1 MSVQVERR
9 VFTVE
14 EYHRMA
20 EAGILS
26 EDDRVELIDGEIIKM
41 SPIGSRHVACV
52 NRLNAVLTSAIGRA
66 AIVSVQNPFAVNDY
80 SEPQPDIVI
89 LKPRNDFYAHSL
101 PTAQD
106 VLLIIEVADTSLSYD
121 RNVKVPAY
129 ARAGVPEV
137 WIADLAGGGIEAYSE
152 PVSEVYQ
159 NIRWASRGQ
168 ISRPEQLPG
177 ISIGVDA
184 ILG

>member
-26 EDDRVELIDGEIIKM
+26 EDDRVELTDGEIIKM
-41 SPIGSRHVACV
+41 SPSGSRHVACV

-106 VLLIIEVADTSLSYD
+106 LLLIIEVADTSLSYD

-129 ARAGVPEV
+129 ARAG
-137 WIADLAGGGIEAYSE
+137 
-152 PVSEVYQ
+152 
-159 NIRWASRGQ
+159 
-168 ISRPEQLPG
+168 
-177 ISIGVDA
+177 
-184 ILG
+184 

>member
-1 MSVQVERR
+1 MSVQVQRR
-9 VFTVE
+9 TFTVD

-26 EDDRVELIDGEIIKM
+26 EDDRVELIDGEIVKM
-41 SPIGSRHVACV
+41 SPIGSCHVACV
-52 NRLNAVLTSAIGRA
+52 NRLTAVLTSKIGGA
-66 AIVSVQNPFAVNDY
+66 AIVSVQNPFAVDEY

-89 LKPRNDFYAHSL
+89 LKPSEDFYAHSL

-129 ARAGVPEV
+129 ARAGVPEA
-137 WIADLAGGGIEAYSE
+137 WIADLAGDGIEAYSD
-152 PVSEVYQ
+152 PVGGVY
-159 NIRWASRGQ
+159 RKVAWASRGQ
-168 ISRPEQLPG
+168 ILRPKQIPG
-177 ISIGVDA
+177 LGLSVDD

>member
-41 SPIGSRHVACV
+41 SPSGSRHVACV

-129 ARAGVPEV
+129 ARAGVPEA
-137 WIADLAGGGIEAYSE
+137 WIADLAGDGIEAYSD
-152 PVSEVYQ
+152 PVGGLYRKVA
-159 NIRWASRGQ
+159 WASRGQ
-168 ISRPEQLPG
+168 ILRPKQIPG
-177 ISIGVDA
+177 LELSVDD

>member
-9 VFTVE
+9 IFTVD

-41 SPIGSRHVACV
+41 SPIGNRHVACV
-52 NRLNAVLTSAIGRA
+52 NRLNAVLTSKIDQA
-66 AIVSVQNPFAVNDY
+66 AIVSVQNPFAVDDY
-80 SEPQPDIVI
+80 SEPQPDLVV
-89 LKPRNDFYAHSL
+89 LKWREDFYEQSL
-101 PTAQD
+101 ATARE
-106 VLLIIEVADTSLSYD
+106 VLLIIEVADTSLKYD

-137 WIADLAGGGIEAYSE
+137 WIADLAGDGIEAYSE
-152 PVSEVYQ
+152 PVSGVYRKV
-159 NIRWASRGQ
+159 RWASRGQ
-168 ISRPEQLPG
+168 TLRPEQLPG
-177 ISIGVDA
+177 ISIGVDE